1 MDILT
6 DDVEL
11 NTKLSITFPTSNED
25 HRLQLIEINGAIFAI
40 VHAPLESQGPIR
52 LQCEDWSLILLSP
65 IKSTSHIVISAINV
79 ICLSEISS
87 QEGNIN
93 LHASNLL
100 VKFAGLFTAADKVSE
115 IAEKDECTFDDD
127 PGALLYFY
135 RLFEGV
141 VKAAR
146 SEDRELLSQAQQQ
159 VITALCTLADRI
171 QNKTAN
177 LDLQKVLDMWNIPQM
192 KG

>member
-1 MDILT
+1 
-6 DDVEL
+6 
-11 NTKLSITFPTSNED
+11 
-25 HRLQLIEINGAIFAI
+25 
-40 VHAPLESQGPIR
+40 
-52 LQCEDWSLILLSP
+52 
-65 IKSTSHIVISAINV
+65 
-79 ICLSEISS
+79 
-87 QEGNIN
+87 
-93 LHASNLL
+93 

-146 SEDRELLSQAQQQ
+146 SEDRELLSHAQQQ